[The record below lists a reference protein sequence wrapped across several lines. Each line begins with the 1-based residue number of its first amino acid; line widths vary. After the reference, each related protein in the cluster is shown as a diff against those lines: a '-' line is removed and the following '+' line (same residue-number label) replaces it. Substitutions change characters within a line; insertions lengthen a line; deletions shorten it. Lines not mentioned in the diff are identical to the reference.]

1 MKDYAV
7 KIWLALSIFILVV
20 CTALCL
26 KLQNKNDK
34 QDTVSSKETSGYSG
48 VVTLCESL
56 NDVKQIEDFGFGA
69 KGDLVE
75 DSLEGNTPEN
85 ASWFK
90 VVPQR
95 STMYATSSVNIRKE
109 PSKDSNKVGL
119 LSHGNEIEIS
129 GVCDNGWYQVVY
141 GGGVAYIS
149 GKYLTD
155 SKPLVVSYPS
165 YEGFIVNGGNVAD
178 KWLFKL
184 DANYCKIPENVRSS
198 FQRNG
203 WRVVCTSEDL
213 GDKFFSSQ
221 VTVQAV
227 ADRGSKTIYVE
238 AREAAMTSIL
248 HEIGHYID
256 WECGWVSSTKAFMS
270 IYKSEVDVFKSVV
283 TTNDNNTSSATEYF
297 AEAYQVYLEYPELLS
312 KYCPCTYSYVVGYS
326 GSLN

>member
-7 KIWLALSIFILVV
+7 KIWLALSILILVV

-26 KLQNKNDK
+26 KLGSKSDK
-34 QDTVSSKETSGYSG
+34 QEAVHHEETKGYSG
-48 VVTLCESL
+48 VVTLCENL
-56 NDVKQIEDFGFGA
+56 NSVKQYEDFGLGA
-69 KGDLVE
+69 KGDLVGE
-75 DSLEGNTPEN
+75 SSEESVSEG
-85 ASWFK
+85 ASWFS
-90 VVPQR
+90 VDSQR
-95 STMYATSSVNIRKE
+95 GTMYATTSVNIRKE
-109 PSKDSNKVGL
+109 PSKNADKVGL
-119 LSHGNEIEIS
+119 LSYGNEIEIS

-149 GKYLTD
+149 GKYLTE
-155 SKPLVVSYPS
+155 SKPSVVSYPS

-198 FQRNG
+198 FQKNG
-203 WRVVCTSEDL
+203 WQIVCTSEDL

-227 ADRGSKTIYVE
+227 ADKGSKTIYVE

-256 WECGWVSSTKAFMS
+256 WECGWVSSTKEFLS

-312 KYCPCTYSYVVGYS
+312 KYCPNTYSYVVGYS
-326 GSLN
+326 ESLN